1 MNMAINSK
9 CDYAIDK
16 TNSGKKNISVTWEGV
31 LYLGF
36 MMDDDDDDDNDEH
49 DQWKVHK

>member
-16 TNSGKKNISVTWEGV
+16 TNSGGKKNISIIGERALVR
-31 LYLGF
+31 F
-36 MMDDDDDDDNDEH
+36 IMMMDDDDDDDGH
-49 DQWKVHK
+49 DQ